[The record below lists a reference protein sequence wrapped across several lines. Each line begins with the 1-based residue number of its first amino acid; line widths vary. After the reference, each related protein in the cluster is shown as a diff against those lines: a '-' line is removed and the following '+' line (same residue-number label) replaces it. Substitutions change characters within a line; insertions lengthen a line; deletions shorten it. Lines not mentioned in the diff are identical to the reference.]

1 MLTHFGEISVEINMV
16 YSSLTLLASTAIN
29 SFKYKL
35 LTQPKT
41 VCIDEAIAQLE
52 SEVAE
57 LEKYG
62 QELLAHKQQQQQEM
76 LQETVT
82 QGIEELD
89 ILANKINTLA
99 SQLEAEMSNFK
110 KIAVKVNRSYQ
121 NLQQL
126 SDSQLME
133 WNEST
138 LRHSRT
144 INIWEVHN
152 IAIPI
157 VMKQGKKFI
166 ITTKIVDLF
175 KAEEID
181 AKTKAKL
188 AQKRRSALEAWLVK
202 QNSFKDNLD
211 CYK

>member
-1 MLTHFGEISVEINMV
+1 MSLLLTRFDEISVEINMV
-16 YSSLTLLASTAIN
+16 YSSLTLLASTAIK

-52 SEVAE
+52 SEVTE

-62 QELLAHKQQQQQEM
+62 QELLAHKQQQQQEI

-82 QGIEELD
+82 QGIEELE

-110 KIAVKVNRSYQ
+110 EIAVKVNRSYQ
-121 NLQQL
+121 DLQL
-126 SDSQLME
+126 LPNSQLME

-138 LRHSRT
+138 LRQSRPL
-144 INIWEVHN
+144 NIWEVHDTS
-152 IAIPI
+152 IPI
-157 VMKQGKKFI
+157 VVKRGKKFI
-166 ITTKIVDLF
+166 LTTKIVNLF
-175 KAEEID
+175 PAEAID
-181 AKTKAKL
+181 DKTKARA
-188 AQKRRSALEAWLVK
+188 AQKCRSSLEAWLVK
-202 QNSFKDNLD
+202 QNSFKHQ
-211 CYK
+211 